1 MEMTPEMIAFY
12 HIFKKL
18 LQLYSDGSGKAP
30 DKVAEWL
37 FNPYNFTV
45 GVGRGILGFKGDDY
59 YDRASILK
67 YGMRVSNEAVPIAL
81 QADGM
86 FGTPSMFS
94 PKYAVS
100 FNGVAAQTTAVDAGS
115 SLFSGTAGSIAGSS
129 QLNAAQQNSNGSG
142 NPEKIVPNPYG
153 KKGGPA
159 H

>member
-1 MEMTPEMIAFY
+1 
-12 HIFKKL
+12 
-18 LQLYSDGSGKAP
+18 
-30 DKVAEWL
+30 
-37 FNPYNFTV
+37 
-45 GVGRGILGFKGDDY
+45 
-59 YDRASILK
+59 
-67 YGMRVSNEAVPIAL
+67 MRVSNEAVPIAL